1 MRHLSTALIVATSLM
16 TTISAS
22 ALTAKQSV
30 EKEVVVQMPDGTE
43 SLTRESA
50 EMVTPGERIVYT
62 LTFVNDDA
70 EPASDLV
77 LTMPVPSEIKYMDDS
92 ATKDGAKIVYSADN
106 GQTFA
111 SRGGLRIMGAD
122 GNSRSANAEDIT
134 HIRWTV
140 AGPIAVGETGE
151 LSFKG
156 ILK

>member
-1 MRHLSTALIVATSLM
+1 MRHLSIALIVATSLM
-16 TTISAS
+16 ATISAS

-30 EKEVVVQMPDGTE
+30 EKEVIVQMPDGTE
-43 SLTRESA
+43 KLTRESA

-62 LTFVNDDA
+62 LTFMNDDA

-92 ATKDGAKIVYSADN
+92 ATKAGATIVYSADN

-111 SRGGLRIMGAD
+111 SRTGLRIIGAD

-134 HIRWTV
+134 HVRWTV
-140 AGPIAVGETGE
+140 AGPIAVGETGK